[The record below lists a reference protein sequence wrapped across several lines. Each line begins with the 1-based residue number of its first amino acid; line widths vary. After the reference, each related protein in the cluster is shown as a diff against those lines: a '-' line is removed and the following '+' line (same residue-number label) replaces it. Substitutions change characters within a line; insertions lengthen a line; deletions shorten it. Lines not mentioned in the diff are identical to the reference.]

1 MRRPKRL
8 IIVSHLVNDRGRGV
22 LEGIREYCQK
32 HGQWEFQ
39 LETNADSPMVAARV
53 KRSLGQ
59 WNPDGIIA
67 HIGGEDWDR
76 LIAESGIPAVNIS
89 NRPSAFGT
97 PIVEVD
103 QLAIGR
109 MVAQHF
115 LTKGLKNFAYCGTLD
130 GLSLLGR
137 RDGFCR
143 TVRDAGFTC
152 SVLENF
158 VSGRRPEEIK
168 VRQIIERWLAG
179 LAKPVGVM
187 CCHNYRGQE
196 VLQACRET
204 GLTVP
209 DEVAVV
215 AVEDDKLVCTMANP
229 PMSSVEVPARRI
241 GYEAAA
247 LMHKMINGRPAPR
260 KPILLSPVE
269 VVVRASSEKVALNDP
284 DIVQALHFIADMA
297 GEPISVKDILKE
309 VAMSRRSFERRF
321 REMTGRTP
329 KKQIMD
335 AHIAHAKGLLV
346 NTDIPIPRVAA
357 QSGFVR
363 PEVFTRVF
371 SRLMGTAPSA
381 YRKRFRVN

>member
-1 MRRPKRL
+1 
-8 IIVSHLVNDRGRGV
+8 
-22 LEGIREYCQK
+22 
-32 HGQWEFQ
+32 
-39 LETNADSPMVAARV
+39 
-53 KRSLGQ
+53 
-59 WNPDGIIA
+59 
-67 HIGGEDWDR
+67 
-76 LIAESGIPAVNIS
+76 
-89 NRPSAFGT
+89 
-97 PIVEVD
+97 
-103 QLAIGR
+103 
-109 MVAQHF
+109 
-115 LTKGLKNFAYCGTLD
+115 
-130 GLSLLGR
+130 
-137 RDGFCR
+137 
-143 TVRDAGFTC
+143 
-152 SVLENF
+152 
-158 VSGRRPEEIK
+158 
-168 VRQIIERWLAG
+168 
-179 LAKPVGVM
+179 M